1 MSAQVVSGVEPE
13 SVWRWFEVL
22 CGIPRPSGHEEGV
35 TLMLRSFAAE
45 RGLDCLVDDVGNV
58 LIRVAG
64 SGACSASPPLCLQ
77 AHTDMVAEK
86 LDSSAHDFLRDPIRI
101 EVEGDWVLAR
111 ETTLGADNGIGV
123 ALMLALADSADIPHP
138 PLECLFTIDEERGLT
153 GASRLDPSWI
163 AARRLINLDTE
174 EEGRFCIGCAGGID
188 AGLTLRIG
196 TDETL
201 RGVPRTV
208 RVEGLRG
215 GHSGMEIG
223 RCRANSIRLLAH
235 TLDTL
240 LEIPG
245 TSLVEVSG
253 GSKRNAIPRTAGAL
267 VMIGD
272 EAAADAAVALLD
284 RRFRDV
290 YQGIEPFPSIT
301 LQHPEPA
308 ARPSMSSGSARRLVD
323 LLLALPHG
331 VEKRSGISHDLVETS
346 CNLAIVETSGDQV
359 DITMTVRSLLE
370 EGKALLV
377 RRLAAAAR
385 IAGAGFRAEGG
396 YPGWKPDPSSRL
408 LSEASDFHSAFYGRP
423 PLVETIHAG
432 LECGIIG
439 DRIGGMDMI
448 SMGPDIRD
456 VHAPGERVSV
466 SSTERFW
473 RFLTGFLARL

>member
-1 MSAQVVSGVEPE
+1 MSARVMSGAEPE
-13 SVWRWFEVL
+13 PVWRWFETL

-35 TLMLRSFAAE
+35 TLMLRSFASE

-58 LIRVAG
+58 LLRVAG
-64 SGACSASPPLCLQ
+64 SGGASTSAPICLQ

-86 LDSSAHDFLRDPIRI
+86 LGSSAHDFLRDPIRI
-101 EVEGDWVLAR
+101 EVEGDWLLAR

-123 ALMLALADSADIPHP
+123 ALILALADSRDIPHP

-163 AARRLINLDTE
+163 SARRLINLDTE

-188 AGLTLRIG
+188 ACLSLRIAAG
-196 TDETL
+196 GSPG
-201 RGVPRTV
+201 GVPATV

-235 TLDTL
+235 TLDAL

-245 TSLVEVSG
+245 TALVDVSG
-253 GSKRNAIPRTAGAL
+253 GSKRNAIPRTAEAL
-267 VMIGD
+267 VLLGD
-272 EAAADAAVALLD
+272 EAAAASAVAGLD
-284 RRFRDV
+284 RRFREV
-290 YQGIEPFPSIT
+290 YTGIEPSLSIA
-301 LQHPEPA
+301 LQRTESVP
-308 ARPSMSSGSARRLVD
+308 RPPMSQESARRLVD

-346 CNLAIVETSGDQV
+346 CNLAIVETEGGQAG
-359 DITMTVRSLLE
+359 ITMTVRSLLE

-385 IAGAGFRAEGG
+385 CAGAGFRAEGG

-408 LSEASDFHSAFYGRP
+408 LAEASDFHSVFYGRP
-423 PLVETIHAG
+423 PVVETVHAG

-456 VHAPGERVSV
+456 VHAPGERVSI